1 MAFAAERSVWKTA
14 GWWNF
19 RKSTRIADGIRE
31 PLTSAERNFQRR
43 QPDTAGKGRRYGI
56 MERILQKL
64 DGIWE
69 YRGLDETEPNA
80 AFEEIRLPH
89 TVRVLPYN
97 CFDERSYQTRGIY
110 RKRLYLPSEWA
121 GRRLRLRF
129 EGVMAETAVFL
140 NGSRVGGH
148 RGGYTP
154 FEVDITGQARIGGE
168 KPADRGGRFPGT
180 ARDSAFRRST
190 GLSDLRRNLPG
201 GLSSGNRPGVHR
213 NAQVQSQNLL
223 TDAPSLPRSG
233 LSPKSRRQ

>member
-1 MAFAAERSVWKTA
+1 
-14 GWWNF
+14 
-19 RKSTRIADGIRE
+19 
-31 PLTSAERNFQRR
+31 
-43 QPDTAGKGRRYGI
+43 

-129 EGVMAETAVFL
+129 EGVMAEAAVFL

-168 KPADRGGRFPGT
+168 
-180 ARDSAFRRST
+180 
-190 GLSDLRRNLPG
+190 
-201 GLSSGNRPGVHR
+201 
-213 NAQVQSQNLL
+213 NLL
-223 TDAPSLPRSG
+223 TVEVDSRELPGIPPFGGQLDYLTYGGIYREVF
-233 LSPKSRRQ
+233 LLATDPVFIENA